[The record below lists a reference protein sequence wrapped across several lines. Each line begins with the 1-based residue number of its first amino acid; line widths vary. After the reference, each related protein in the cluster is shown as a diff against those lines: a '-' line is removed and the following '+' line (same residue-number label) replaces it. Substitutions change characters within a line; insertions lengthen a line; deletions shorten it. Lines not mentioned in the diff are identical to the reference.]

1 MNDNQFFIALACDH
15 SANAKLFAKS
25 TMRYKRV
32 GPSPRNE
39 ASTSFRTPVIGLL
52 SALCALVSS
61 LPASTLRAAEILTF
75 AHQNVLRTAV
85 LHRPVSTLG
94 REAPLVIALHGSG
107 GTGEGIRMHVR
118 LDAVADREKFV
129 AVYPDAIGSLWSYG
143 RPINQP
149 MPTVA
154 GATVDDVG
162 YIRRLIHDLVDRKIA
177 DPSRIYVIGLSR
189 GGLMAY
195 TLACELAD
203 RIAAAAPLIAG
214 MTEHQRDD
222 CKPARPVPVLVLA
235 GTSDTE
241 MAFKGAPGL
250 QGRLLSVADTMEFWR
265 SRHGCVRS
273 DTQRLPHRDP
283 RDATQLT
290 VLEWSGCRSN
300 AKLRLYQ
307 VEGGG
312 HQIPTLASAAGPM
325 SQERFGPRNRDI
337 ETAEEVWAFFRGYV
351 VP

>member
-1 MNDNQFFIALACDH
+1 MSLR
-15 SANAKLFAKS
+15 L
-25 TMRYKRV
+25 
-32 GPSPRNE
+32 
-39 ASTSFRTPVIGLL
+39 PVIGFPVIVCL
-52 SALCALVSS
+52 LVST
-61 LPASTLRAAEILTF
+61 LLASPPGAAEILTF
-75 AHQNVLRTAV
+75 AHQNVVRTAV
-85 LHRPVSTLG
+85 LHRPASTVG

-107 GTGEGIRMHVR
+107 GTGEGFRMHVR

-129 AVYPDAIGSLWSYG
+129 TVYPDAIGTLWSYG

-162 YIRRLIHDLVDRKIA
+162 FIRLLIHDLIDRKIA
-177 DPSRIYVIGLSR
+177 DPTRVYVIGLSR

-214 MTEHQRDD
+214 MTEHQRAD
-222 CKPARPVPVLVLA
+222 CKPVRPVPILVIA
-235 GTSDTE
+235 GTNDTE
-241 MAFKGAPGL
+241 MAFKGAAGL

-290 VLEWSGCRSN
+290 LLEWSGCRSN
-300 AKLRLYQ
+300 AKLRLYR

-312 HQIPTLASAAGPM
+312 HQIPSLAPAARPT

-337 ETAEEVWAFFRGYV
+337 ETAEEVWAFLGSYV
-351 VP
+351 MP